1 MAASWKSTRIKKI
14 REKRGGLFLLDLEKG
29 YARMQVSI
37 YVRVFKCEREKRKCT
52 NAYKHA
58 LEVLA

>member
-1 MAASWKSTRIKKI
+1 MAASWKSTRIKKKI

-37 YVRVFKCEREKRKCT
+37 YVRVFKCVRERETQVHERI
-52 NAYKHA
+52 
-58 LEVLA
+58 